1 MSLRRILALGACIL
15 VAGAIVIA
23 LLVGGM
29 WHRARQGTWNREAME
44 ATLERV
50 VCAHNDASFI
60 YVLENRTASDYRI
73 SEESDV
79 KILGRSR
86 STGDLI
92 SEPSQHVSGEFP
104 LLVPA
109 RRRTHFALVWT
120 ADHDIDPDHLDDFV
134 KTLNVRSFVLLDKVR
149 RYEIEFPGGG

>member
-1 MSLRRILALGACIL
+1 MSLRRILVLGACIL

-23 LLVGGM
+23 LVVGGT
-29 WHRARQGTWNREAME
+29 WHRAGHGTWNREAIQ
-44 ATLERV
+44 TTFERV

-73 SEESDV
+73 NDESEV

-92 SEPSQHVSGEFP
+92 SEPSKHVSGEFP

-109 RRRTHFALVWT
+109 KRRTHFALVWT
-120 ADHDIDPDHLDDFV
+120 ADHDIDPDHIDDFV
-134 KTLNVRSFVLLDKVR
+134 KTLNIRSFVLLDKAR